1 MRKLWWPEPMYEMKP
16 YGVLAVGLFVALVGA
31 ARSWAADSLDA
42 GLAAAL
48 LFGVVSIVYA
58 TAIFRMRYRHRR
70 NSRWNREI
78 RR

>member
-1 MRKLWWPEPMYEMKP
+1 MRKLWWPEPIYEMKP
-16 YGVLAVGLFVALVGA
+16 YGALAIGLFVALVGA
-31 ARSWAADSLDA
+31 ARSWAAGSLDA
-42 GLAAAL
+42 GLVATL

-70 NSRWNREI
+70 DSRWNREI